1 MSGIAGVLAVC
12 LVIAGLLAAGP
23 GAAAV
28 PAKRTVWLCKPGLER
43 KPCVG
48 ELDTTVVRPG
58 GSISKIQ
65 SSGGGTP
72 PVDCFYVYPTVSGQR
87 TLNATRRIEPEQR
100 SVARFQASRF
110 SGSCRI
116 FSPMYRQVTVSGLF
130 SGGLNQE
137 HLSIGYRDVRAAW
150 RSYLR
155 KHNRGRGVV
164 LIGHSQGTGML
175 TRLVKEEI
183 DPEARQRRK
192 LISALLLG
200 GDVTVRKNSDRGG
213 DFKRVR
219 ACRSARQTGCVI
231 AYNTFLTPPGPGAFF
246 GRAGSLFLPRPNA
259 AELEVL
265 CTNPAALAGGSGE
278 LRLELP
284 ASDGWRRYTRL
295 YSGRCTKAGGA
306 SWLQVTDIAGPADP
320 RPRLTENLG
329 LPWGLHTYDVS
340 IALGNLVRLVERQ
353 SAAYLERRR

>member
-1 MSGIAGVLAVC
+1 MRGIAGVLAVC

-23 GAAAV
+23 AAAAV
-28 PAKRTVWLCKPGLER
+28 SAKRTVWLCQPALER
-43 KPCVG
+43 NPCMG
-48 ELDTTVVRPG
+48 ELDTTVVGPG
-58 GSISKIQ
+58 GSISKIEN
-65 SSGGGTP
+65 SRGGTP

-87 TLNATRRIEPEQR
+87 TLNANRRIEPEQR

-116 FSPMYRQVTVSGLF
+116 FAPMYRQVTVSGLF

-164 LIGHSQGTGML
+164 LISHSQGTGML

-219 ACRSARQTGCVI
+219 ACRSARQTGCVV

-284 ASDGWRRYTRL
+284 ASGGWRRYTDL
-295 YSGRCTKAGGA
+295 YRGRCTKADGA
-306 SWLQVTDIAGPADP
+306 SWLQVTDVAGPADP

-329 LPWGLHTYDVS
+329 LAWGLHNYDVN